1 MTGGQIDKQSWH
13 DWNKKTVS
21 PSVHFSLEL
30 NLIVVSDAAPN
41 PHTVTGASA
50 SALPGNSSSTTSTSS
65 PCSSPSSSSHSSSL
79 PSYASHDQSRA
90 AVRRQGNKNIS
101 ENISLNKICLTPV
114 SRGAGSFSS
123 VPFYSHKTLLKWRCQ
138 AWDKLWRYFRG
149 RDCIILPKTKY
160 PRFIK
165 YFCPSDIPVSA
176 RGVSSPGRLSLALNI
191 DKTGYELPHRH

>member
-1 MTGGQIDKQSWH
+1 MIGTKNSQS
-13 DWNKKTVS
+13 
-21 PSVHFSLEL
+21 SVAFFFSLR
-30 NLIVVSDAAPN
+30 LIVVSDAAPN
-41 PHTVTGASA
+41 PHTVTGAPA

-65 PCSSPSSSSHSSSL
+65 SCSSPSSSSHSSSL

-101 ENISLNKICLTPV
+101 GNISLDKICVTPA

-149 RDCIILPKTKY
+149 RQ
-160 PRFIK
+160 RQ
-165 YFCPSDIPVSA
+165 
-176 RGVSSPGRLSLALNI
+176 NI
-191 DKTGYELPHRH
+191 HDL